1 MQLSDV
7 AVRQSKPAETPYKL
21 FDGNGLFL
29 LVKPNGSRLWR
40 FKDRFQGRENLM
52 ALGAYPIISLKEARG
67 LSDEARRIL
76 ARGDDP
82 NREKKRAQV
91 AASLAAKATF
101 SAVAEEYLEKRS
113 REGASLAT
121 VKKSRWLVSLLEKD
135 VGAIPIAQM
144 EAYELLGA
152 LRKVE
157 ATGRL
162 ESAARALSLAGQIF
176 RYAIATTRARHNIA
190 ADLRGALAAP
200 RPEHYAALLE
210 PKAVGALIRAIDAF
224 EGQAAT
230 SFALRL
236 APHVFVRPGELRK
249 AEWSEIDLEIK
260 VWRIPA
266 PRMKMRREHAV
277 PLSSQAVAILQ
288 EARRLT
294 GSGRFVFPGVRT
306 ADRPISDNTLN
317 AALRRLGYSAEEMT
331 THGFR
336 STASTL
342 LNESGKW
349 SADAIERAL
358 AHGDGNR
365 VRAAYHRG
373 QHWAERVEM
382 AQWWS
387 DYLDQLRACK

>member
-40 FKDRFQGRENLM
+40 FKHRSQGRENLM

-113 REGASLAT
+113 REGASSAT

-162 ESAARALSLAGQIF
+162 ESAARALSLTGQIF
-176 RYAIATTRARHNIA
+176 RYAIATTRARQNIA

-236 APHVFVRPGELRK
+236 APDVFVRPGELRK
-249 AEWSEIDLEIK
+249 AQWSEIDLETK
-260 VWRIPA
+260 VWRI
-266 PRMKMRREHAV
+266 RERIDSCADV
-277 PLSSQAVAILQ
+277 LPEACGAFAGFREADLGKAAKAGFAATTIGACVTQRPTLRQRPVSGGADFETQAQAVNQDAHLIGLSDLPVGQ
-288 EARRLT
+288 RHAA
-294 GSGRFVFPGVRT
+294 SSVSPFVSPHLAPVGGVRK
-306 ADRPISDNTLN
+306 RPAAN
-317 AALRRLGYSAEEMT
+317 APPP
-331 THGFR
+331 
-336 STASTL
+336 
-342 LNESGKW
+342 
-349 SADAIERAL
+349 
-358 AHGDGNR
+358 
-365 VRAAYHRG
+365 
-373 QHWAERVEM
+373 
-382 AQWWS
+382 
-387 DYLDQLRACK
+387 LDPIL